1 MKPKII
7 VSIILIVVFLFL
19 VFGYYFTQSPNT
31 DQDIT
36 VAYIPSDHEA
46 AFMVGEAQNTYS
58 KAGLNVK
65 SVQMSSGSSVVSAAA
80 SGDIDIG
87 YVGLVPALQGIST
100 GVPIKI
106 VAAVNLDGSGIVVE
120 PDSNITS
127 IPDLKGKKV
136 ASPGVTSMQQVL
148 LLYELQKYNMTASD
162 LDILSVN
169 IFMIPDTLA
178 SDKVDAYIA
187 YEPFVSL
194 SPYRNMGRVLMYSE
208 QIMPGHPCCVIIAR
222 QDFIDQHPQELQT
235 FLDIHKNST
244 EYINNNRNETAYLI
258 SKEMTTNPE
267 LEQIA
272 LTHVVFVYKVDK
284 AFQDNVMNFL
294 KVEQELGV
302 MKKNLTIE
310 QIFDTRFLG

>member
-1 MKPKII
+1 
-7 VSIILIVVFLFL
+7 
-19 VFGYYFTQSPNT
+19 
-31 DQDIT
+31 
-36 VAYIPSDHEA
+36 
-46 AFMVGEAQNTYS
+46 MVGEAQNSYS

-80 SGDIDIG
+80 SGDVDIG

-169 IFMIPDTLA
+169 IFMIPNTLA
-178 SDKVDAYIA
+178 SGKVDAYIA

-194 SPYRNMGRVLMYSE
+194 SPYRNMGQVLMYSE

-258 SKEMTTNPE
+258 SKEMTTNPD
-267 LEQIA
+267 LEKIA

-310 QIFDTRFLG
+310 QIFDTQFLG